1 MLPLSL
7 KGKKN
12 MKKTFHSSLL
22 AVASLAVIAFAATPA
37 SAAKM
42 KAVGCS
48 SDAIAKAEAMVD
60 GMPDTDTNKQTGY
73 KEMTDANEA
82 LVSGKMGECAMHLN
96 KVMHMTPAKPAS

>member
-1 MLPLSL
+1 M
-7 KGKKN
+7 KN
-12 MKKTFHSSLL
+12 LIRKLVPPAATIAAITF
-22 AVASLAVIAFAATPA
+22 AVTPA

-42 KAVGCS
+42 HAMVGCS
-48 SDAIAKAEAMVD
+48 GDSMAKAAAMVD